1 MVSHQRLS
9 PGNRRTVHV
18 AVVDPKPT
26 DYAAL
31 LDAFPEGGVG
41 FHFLPCGRDAL
52 RMAQALGADMWVINV
67 GLPDI
72 SGLDL
77 CAMVNDRWPQSV
89 VYVIAD
95 EFRAADERAARA
107 CGASFFTCKPVQAE
121 CFEPDR
127 LLHRGSAAAA
137 WR

>member
-1 MVSHQRLS
+1 MDVRKRLS
-9 PGNRRTVHV
+9 PGNGRTVHIV
-18 AVVDPKPT
+18 VVDPKPT

-31 LDAFPEGGVG
+31 LDAFPQGSMA
-41 FHFLPCGRDAL
+41 FHFLPLGRDAL
-52 RMAQALGADMWVINV
+52 RLARAHGADLWVIHV

-89 VYVIAD
+89 VYVVAD
-95 EFRAADERAARA
+95 EFCPEEERAART
-107 CGASFFTCKPVQAE
+107 CGASFFTCKPVQAD
-121 CFEPDR
+121 CFEPNR
-127 LLHRGSAAAA
+127 LILRGSAIAA